1 MSLVDVERRLFRE
14 YAAELDAEQC
24 LARLET
30 ELAELPGSY
39 TFRHRGVL
47 YLARTTSTG
56 SEDDSSCEKRW
67 VGCVAVRQWSTAIG
81 STHGSGCDN
90 AAELKRLYVRPAFRH
105 GGIGRAL
112 VQAALE
118 FCRTHDYTALRL
130 ETLTRSTAAIRLYE
144 SLGFVC
150 ETNLDDANHNTAN
163 YYSDAVVVA
172 YVKRLIEA
180 WRKTAKH
187 VPV

>member
-1 MSLVDVERRLFRE
+1 MEVDIVTVQGNNDGIHNNDTKADINDVDHMSLVDVARRLFRE

-30 ELAELPGSY
+30 ELVELPGSY
-39 TFRHRGVL
+39 TVRHRGVL
-47 YLARTTSTG
+47 YLARTMSTG

-90 AAELKRLYVRPAFRH
+90 AAELKRLYVRSAFCH

-130 ETLTRSTAAIRLYE
+130 ETLTRSTAVQQR
-144 SLGFVC
+144 FVC
-150 ETNLDDANHNTAN
+150 T
-163 YYSDAVVVA
+163 S
-172 YVKRLIEA
+172 R
-180 WRKTAKH
+180 
-187 VPV
+187 